1 MATNDF
7 YYGNRPPSA
16 NPSQQQQT
24 GYYGGGYA
32 PSIASTPAPP
42 YSAEPVGASGSRP
55 PQRAD
60 TVSPFDTVFDDPAHP
75 TDSTQ
80 DGFRHMN
87 HNQNDRASPNPN
99 MNYNNYNAYGT
110 PAPSGPYGQDTSYYG
125 GGGAQSVSPV
135 SSRPPQAHFGGDDIP
150 LQAQSST
157 AALNQQKDVEINDHV
172 YDAQGAAAGG
182 RGAKKPRKVA
192 LGQLGMFGADKQR
205 IPWVCY
211 IFTIAQIATFIG
223 IIVKN
228 ANLTGSP
235 IMVKP
240 SFNPMIGPSFYV
252 LINSGA
258 RYAPC
263 MHSLP
268 QLQITPT
275 PTWPCPSVTSSE
287 RTDPGYQC
295 TLGELCGFGGVPD
308 PNVGEPNQW
317 FRFILPM
324 FLHAG
329 LIHLAINML
338 VQLTLGKDM
347 ERAIGSLRFLL
358 VYVSAGIFGNILGG
372 NFAGSG
378 EASTGASGA
387 LFGIIALTLLDL
399 LYSWKD
405 RRNPVKDLMFI
416 FLDIVI
422 CFVLGL
428 LPGLDNF
435 AHIGGFLMGL
445 GLGVCVLH
453 SPNSLRRRIGNDASY
468 TTVNAD
474 AQQNGI
480 GSFVKSPAGF
490 FKGRKPLWWAWWLVR
505 VAALVAVISVF
516 IALLHNF
523 YTSRNTCSWC
533 KYLSCLPVNGWCEMG
548 ELNLETTSN

>member
-24 GYYGGGYA
+24 TYYGGGYA
-32 PSIASTPAPP
+32 PSIASTAAPP

-60 TVSPFDTVFDDPAHP
+60 TVSPFDSVFDDPAHP

-87 HNQNDRASPNPN
+87 QNQNDHANPNSN

-172 YDAQGAAAGG
+172 YDAQNAAAGG

-228 ANLTGSP
+228 G
-235 IMVKP
+235 
-240 SFNPMIGPSFYV
+240 
-252 LINSGA
+252 
-258 RYAPC
+258 
-263 MHSLP
+263 
-268 QLQITPT
+268 
-275 PTWPCPSVTSSE
+275 TSS
-287 RTDPGYQC
+287 
-295 TLGELCGFGGVPD
+295 L
-308 PNVGEPNQW
+308 
-317 FRFILPM
+317 
-324 FLHAG
+324 FL
-329 LIHLAINML
+329 NM
-338 VQLTLGKDM
+338 
-347 ERAIGSLRFLL
+347 
-358 VYVSAGIFGNILGG
+358 
-372 NFAGSG
+372 
-378 EASTGASGA
+378 
-387 LFGIIALTLLDL
+387 
-399 LYSWKD
+399 
-405 RRNPVKDLMFI
+405 
-416 FLDIVI
+416 
-422 CFVLGL
+422 
-428 LPGLDNF
+428 
-435 AHIGGFLMGL
+435 
-445 GLGVCVLH
+445 
-453 SPNSLRRRIGNDASY
+453 
-468 TTVNAD
+468 
-474 AQQNGI
+474 
-480 GSFVKSPAGF
+480 
-490 FKGRKPLWWAWWLVR
+490 
-505 VAALVAVISVF
+505 
-516 IALLHNF
+516 
-523 YTSRNTCSWC
+523 
-533 KYLSCLPVNGWCEMG
+533 
-548 ELNLETTSN
+548 